1 MPDADSAADRFDD
14 VKISF
19 AERLRR
25 ASRTS
30 AFWAVL
36 AFAATRFGLYVCFSA
51 STSDVGVYFHYVV
64 QGVDYGRTPYLQS
77 QPKPVWLRD
86 IRTFEYPPVAF
97 WVMALPRKLS
107 NWRMLPEPTDPNL
120 WQSYI
125 DHWFQHYTHY
135 DHGFRGLMLLA
146 DITAFWLF
154 AAILRRR
161 KPEFLAW
168 GLWAYVLSTAVLG
181 YVLLERLDIF
191 LTFLLLAW
199 AYCWLRADDSPSLG
213 WLWSAT
219 AYAALGLGISFK
231 LIPIIIVPF
240 PLLADLHGLWR
251 RPRDAR
257 LLLGPVALAI
267 TALGPFAYYYTLVG
281 SDLKTMFEFHS
292 VRGVQIESSYASAMM
307 LSAPAEALECYFGYG
322 SWNLRGAHEATY
334 LKMSSWL
341 LPAVLL
347 GFGLRALAAPLLG
360 EKFDRTAAY
369 RWASV
374 TVPVATLLAKVFS
387 VQYLLWATP
396 FLLLAGA
403 EYFPRRGF
411 RAIAVGSVLSCALTA
426 FVFPHH
432 YMDKMYAW
440 PYSEENPPPFTLIE
454 NFRDEDPTNV
464 GLRLVGDLS
473 EGLPRAAM
481 VGRNVL
487 LAALCA
493 AITVAAMRRQRE

>member
-1 MPDADSAADRFDD
+1 MPAADSATDHFDA

-19 AERLRR
+19 AERLCR

-86 IRTFEYPPVAF
+86 IRTFEYPPVAY
-97 WVMALPRKLS
+97 WVMTLPRRLS
-107 NWRMLPEPTDPNL
+107 SWRMPPEPNDPDL

-125 DHWFQHYTHY
+125 DLWFKHYAHY

-146 DITAFWLF
+146 DIAAFWLF
-154 AAILRRR
+154 ATILRRR
-161 KPEFLAW
+161 KPEFLVW

-191 LTFLLLAW
+191 LTSLLLAW
-199 AYCWLRADDSPSLG
+199 AYCWLRADDSPSRD
-213 WLWSAT
+213 WLWSAA
-219 AYAALGLGISFK
+219 AYAVLGLGVSFK
-231 LIPIIIVPF
+231 LIPIIIAPF
-240 PLLADLHGLWR
+240 PLLADLHALWR
-251 RPRDAR
+251 KPRDAR
-257 LLLGPVALAI
+257 LLLGPVALAV
-267 TALGPFAYYYTLVG
+267 TALGPFAYYYALVG
-281 SDLKTMFEFHS
+281 NDLTTMFEFHS

-307 LSAPAEALECYFGYG
+307 LSAPAEALQCYFGYG
-322 SWNLRGAHEATY
+322 SWNLRGAHETAY
-334 LKMSSWL
+334 LILSSLL

-347 GFGLRALAAPLLG
+347 GFGLRALAAPMLG

-369 RWASV
+369 RWACV

-387 VQYLLWATP
+387 VQYLLWAVP
-396 FLLLAGA
+396 LLLLAGA
-403 EYFPRRGF
+403 EYFPRRRF

-426 FVFPHH
+426 FIFPHH

-440 PYSEENPPPFTLIE
+440 PYSEKTPPPFVLIE
-454 NFRDEDPTNV
+454 NFRDENPADP
-464 GLRLVGDLS
+464 GLGLIGDLS
-473 EGLPRAAM
+473 KGLPRAAM

-487 LAALCA
+487 FAALCTAVTIA
-493 AITVAAMRRQRE
+493 ALRRRRK